1 MDTIANIQKDVVLVV
16 DDDPTLR
23 MLVRAT
29 LEKAG
34 FQVEDAEDGEAAL
47 IKFIKHQPAVIL
59 MDVEMPKLNGYDAC
73 RRIREDAIGAHVPIL
88 MVTGLEDVDSVNRAY
103 SAGATDFL
111 PKPIN
116 WPLLSHRVRYVLR
129 ASRTYEELRA
139 SEAKNNALLNAMPD
153 TLFVIRRDGT
163 IVNYLAGS
171 EDATMPEPRGDQ
183 LSISEYLPTNI
194 AIEWSKLIQSVM
206 KEGKPQQYEFSL
218 GDDPEKNHYELQMVP
233 YLNDLTLAIIRE
245 ITDRKRAEERIHR
258 LAYFDTLTGLPNRQ
272 LFQQQLSTA
281 IERAKESNL
290 KVAALYVD
298 LDNFK
303 RINDTLGHSFG
314 DVVLKTIAKRL
325 DSCIRAD
332 DRVIRPDS
340 EGETVRL
347 ARLGGDEF
355 VAILQDLENEAD
367 AAAVADR
374 IRSELTRPVEHMGH
388 EFVVTSSIGVSVYP
402 EDGSDIDTLMKNAD
416 VAMYQAKSA
425 GRNSVRFYSGTMSLR
440 SLERLELE
448 NSLRYALQ
456 RDELFLHYQPQIDL
470 KTRRMIGIEALL
482 RWDHPV
488 HGSVSP
494 SRFIPLAEEC
504 GLITPLGEWVL
515 ATACRQTKTWQDKY
529 KRKLD
534 ISVNLSSQQFFSS
547 DVASVVL
554 ETIYDIGLTPNSL
567 HLELTETIL
576 MNDVKETIVTLNKL
590 RDAGVSL
597 AMDDFGKGYSSLSYL
612 KQLPLDTLKIDK
624 SFVMDLENNRDD
636 AAICAAIIAMAH
648 NLDLKVIAEGV
659 ETKEQLKF
667 LQEQGCDQVQGFLI
681 SKPLSA
687 EKLEERFLK
696 HIREK
701 IPEH

>member
-1 MDTIANIQKDVVLVV
+1 
-16 DDDPTLR
+16 
-23 MLVRAT
+23 
-29 LEKAG
+29 
-34 FQVEDAEDGEAAL
+34 
-47 IKFIKHQPAVIL
+47 
-59 MDVEMPKLNGYDAC
+59 
-73 RRIREDAIGAHVPIL
+73 
-88 MVTGLEDVDSVNRAY
+88 
-103 SAGATDFL
+103 
-111 PKPIN
+111 
-116 WPLLSHRVRYVLR
+116 
-129 ASRTYEELRA
+129 
-139 SEAKNNALLNAMPD
+139 
-153 TLFVIRRDGT
+153 
-163 IVNYLAGS
+163 
-171 EDATMPEPRGDQ
+171 
-183 LSISEYLPTNI
+183 
-194 AIEWSKLIQSVM
+194 
-206 KEGKPQQYEFSL
+206 
-218 GDDPEKNHYELQMVP
+218 
-233 YLNDLTLAIIRE
+233 
-245 ITDRKRAEERIHR
+245 
-258 LAYFDTLTGLPNRQ
+258 
-272 LFQQQLSTA
+272 
-281 IERAKESNL
+281 
-290 KVAALYVD
+290 
-298 LDNFK
+298 
-303 RINDTLGHSFG
+303 
-314 DVVLKTIAKRL
+314 
-325 DSCIRAD
+325 
-332 DRVIRPDS
+332 
-340 EGETVRL
+340 
-347 ARLGGDEF
+347 
-355 VAILQDLENEAD
+355 
-367 AAAVADR
+367 
-374 IRSELTRPVEHMGH
+374 MGH

-696 HIREK
+696 NIREK
-701 IPEH
+701 ILEH